1 MRTCSEMPYHI
12 GVLLKLHLP
21 ETGKR
26 LVAVNDG
33 AQRSVYNH
41 LVACNNEI
49 HHLKKTADFV
59 PADRKRIAYLK
70 SASCNAAAI
79 KNALPYLYEKDVDC
93 QTVENGIRNYRTAWE
108 NMKKHH
114 AGVPTLHKKSAEQT
128 WQTNCHYNA
137 QSTGLS
143 DGTVRFVGRHHIML
157 PKLGKVRCD
166 GSPKIVDMLLSHNE
180 GTRIGT
186 VTIRRDAVGEYWASL
201 QISSETPF
209 KEALPK
215 TGKQCGID
223 LNLLDLVNDSDGN
236 AIENKHFDKASERK
250 IARQQRSLSRKAES
264 AKQNGKK
271 LADAKNYQKQRRK
284 LAKTQRHVARQRNEY
299 LNVISKRMVEN
310 QDLIAAENL
319 KVRSLLKNHCLAK
332 SISDAGWR
340 TLLTL
345 LQQKADMYGKTVILV
360 SPQYTTQTCSHCGH
374 VLKGK
379 SMLPL
384 SVREWTCPICG
395 THHLRDQNA
404 AQNILA
410 KALIVMAKPALT

>member
-12 GVLLKLHLP
+12 GVLLKLYLP

-49 HHLKKTADFV
+49 HYLKETADFV

-70 SASCNAAAI
+70 SVSCNAAAI

-93 QTVENGIRNYRTAWE
+93 QTVENGIRNYRTAWK
-108 NMKKHH
+108 NMKKRHT
-114 AGVPTLHKKSAEQT
+114 GVPTLHKKSAEQT

-137 QSTGLS
+137 QSAGLS
-143 DGTVRFVGRHHIML
+143 DGTVRFVDRHHIVL

-209 KEALPK
+209 KQTLPK
-215 TGKQCGID
+215 TGKQCGMDIRGFIFICAFC
-223 LNLLDLVNDSDGN
+223 NGTNSSD
-236 AIENKHFDKASERK
+236 EFCR
-250 IARQQRSLSRKAES
+250 
-264 AKQNGKK
+264 
-271 LADAKNYQKQRRK
+271 
-284 LAKTQRHVARQRNEY
+284 
-299 LNVISKRMVEN
+299 
-310 QDLIAAENL
+310 
-319 KVRSLLKNHCLAK
+319 
-332 SISDAGWR
+332 
-340 TLLTL
+340 
-345 LQQKADMYGKTVILV
+345 
-360 SPQYTTQTCSHCGH
+360 
-374 VLKGK
+374 
-379 SMLPL
+379 L
-384 SVREWTCPICG
+384 SVKCFIKC
-395 THHLRDQNA
+395 Q
-404 AQNILA
+404 
-410 KALIVMAKPALT
+410 KSVF

>member
-1 MRTCSEMPYHI
+1 MHTCSEMPYHI
-12 GVLLKLHLP
+12 GVLLKLHLS

-41 LVACNNEI
+41 LIACNNEI
-49 HHLKKTADFV
+49 YRLKKTAAYV
-59 PADRKRIAYLK
+59 PSDRKRIDYLYSV
-70 SASCNAAAI
+70 SATAAAI

-93 QTVENGIRNYRTAWE
+93 QTVENGIRNYRIAWKNRKE
-108 NMKKHH
+108 RHT
-114 AGVPTLHKKSAEQT
+114 GVPAFHKKSAEQV

-143 DGTVRFVGRHHIML
+143 NGTVRFTDRHHIML
-157 PKLGKVRCD
+157 PKLGKVRFD
-166 GSPKIVDMLLSHNE
+166 GSPKVIEMLLSHNE
-180 GTRIGT
+180 DTRIGT
-186 VTIRRDAVGEYWASL
+186 VTIRRDAASEYWVSL

-209 KEALPK
+209 KQVLPK
-215 TGKQCGID
+215 TGRQCGID

-236 AIENKHFDKASERK
+236 TTPNKRFRKVSEHRIEK
-250 IARQQRSLSRKAES
+250 QQRALSRKVEA
-264 AKQNGKK
+264 AKRDGRT
-271 LADAKNYQKQRRK
+271 LAASRNYQKQRIK
-284 LAKTQRHVARQRNEY
+284 LAKTHRLIARQRDEY
-299 LNVISKRMVEN
+299 LNIISKHMVEN

-319 KVRSLLKNHCLAK
+319 KVRNLLKNHCLAK

-360 SPQYTTQTCSHCGH
+360 SPQYTTQTCSYCGH
-374 VLKGK
+374 VLKGEA
-379 SMLPL
+379 MLPL
-384 SVREWTCPICG
+384 SAREWTCPVCG

-404 AQNILA
+404 AQNILT
-410 KALIVMAKPALT
+410 KALIVTAETALT